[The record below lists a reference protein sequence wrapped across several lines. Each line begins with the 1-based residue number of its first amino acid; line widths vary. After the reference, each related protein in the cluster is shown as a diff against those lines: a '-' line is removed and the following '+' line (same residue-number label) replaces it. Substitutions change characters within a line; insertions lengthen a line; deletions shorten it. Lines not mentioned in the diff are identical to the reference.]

1 MKKISVIVNCFNGEK
16 YLDKCLQSIIN
27 QKYKNFEIIFFDNC
41 STDNSI
47 NIVKNFKDNRIKLF
61 SSQTKLN
68 LYQARNEAIKN
79 ASGELIAF
87 LDVDDWWDKNYLN
100 SREKDFDNNK
110 YHIFYNNAFMFYEK
124 NGKHKKYKNY
134 ILPNGRIYS
143 HLARDYP
150 IIISGLI
157 IRRDVF
163 DAVGKFNSKFNII
176 GDFDLIMKASRSFN
190 FHAFD
195 TPLIYYRVHQNNFS
209 KKNTNIFFEEYLY
222 WYQSQLNSENTD
234 FRKNKMY
241 FKNRL
246 LFLEINHLLLNEKK
260 NFFLL
265 KKIFEYPNRIQM
277 IKFIVGFML
286 PKKIIKLL
294 KK

>member
-100 SREKDFDNNK
+100 SREK
-110 YHIFYNNAFMFYEK
+110 
-124 NGKHKKYKNY
+124 
-134 ILPNGRIYS
+134 ILTTI
-143 HLARDYP
+143 
-150 IIISGLI
+150 
-157 IRRDVF
+157 
-163 DAVGKFNSKFNII
+163 NII
-176 GDFDLIMKASRSFN
+176 FFIIMLLCFMKKMEN
-190 FHAFD
+190 
-195 TPLIYYRVHQNNFS
+195 I
-209 KKNTNIFFEEYLY
+209 KNTKTIFCPMGEYIVIL
-222 WYQSQLNSENTD
+222 
-234 FRKNKMY
+234 
-241 FKNRL
+241 
-246 LFLEINHLLLNEKK
+246 LEI
-260 NFFLL
+260 
-265 KKIFEYPNRIQM
+265 IP
-277 IKFIVGFML
+277 
-286 PKKIIKLL
+286 
-294 KK
+294 